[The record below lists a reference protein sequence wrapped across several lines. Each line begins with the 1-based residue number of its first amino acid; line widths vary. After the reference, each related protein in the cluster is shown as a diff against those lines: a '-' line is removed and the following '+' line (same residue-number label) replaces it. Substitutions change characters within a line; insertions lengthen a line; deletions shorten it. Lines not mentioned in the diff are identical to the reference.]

1 MEGMMILICWSF
13 QHGHVDGGRCG
24 NLRKGYRKKKKRFS
38 VRNFFAFPKAIERL
52 HFIQESFI
60 LFLGDAQPITLS
72 HCLSS
77 STLLDRLL
85 ILTSSVSFLVFKE
98 ITSLKWMDKHLVTI
112 LLKTLFQA
120 WYLRLSGNVILCSR
134 SHKTASVEPDTCSGL
149 DTCFFSHSS
158 QNY

>member
-1 MEGMMILICWSF
+1 M
-13 QHGHVDGGRCG
+13 
-24 NLRKGYRKKKKRFS
+24 
-38 VRNFFAFPKAIERL
+38 RNFFAFPKAIERL
-52 HFIQESFI
+52 HCIQESFI
-60 LFLGDAQPITLS
+60 LFPGDAQPITLS

-77 STLLDRLL
+77 STLLDHLL

-134 SHKTASVEPDTCSGL
+134 SHKIAPVEPETCSVL

-158 QNY
+158 QNYWASPRLDAGDVMVSKTRHGPHFPGI

>member
-1 MEGMMILICWSF
+1 M
-13 QHGHVDGGRCG
+13 
-24 NLRKGYRKKKKRFS
+24 
-38 VRNFFAFPKAIERL
+38 RNFFAFPKAIERL

-158 QNY
+158 QNYWAPPRLDAGDVMVSKTSHGPHSPGI